1 MGIEIERRFLV
12 ENEDWKSQ
20 VILSED
26 FIQAYLNSSID
37 KWSTRIRIIDNNKA
51 FITLKSSLNGL
62 VNNEFEYSIPTKD
75 AIELIKLSTYKII
88 KTRYQLTIHNID
100 WVVDIFH
107 GSNTSLKIAEIEL
120 NSESEEIQVP
130 PWCGQEI
137 TGIKS
142 LSNASLA
149 KTPISE
155 LSLKDRMNSQRANR
169 PLDCLNNW
177 PYK

>member
-26 FIQAYLNSSID
+26 FSQAYLNSSVD
-37 KWSTRIRIIDNNKA
+37 EWATRVRIIDNKKSY
-51 FITLKSSLNGL
+51 ITLKSSLTGL
-62 VNNEFEYSIPTKD
+62 INYEFEYLIPLKD
-75 AIELIKLSTYKII
+75 AIELIKLSKYKIT
-88 KTRYQLTIHNID
+88 KTRYQLKINEKN
-100 WVVDIFH
+100 WVVDLFN
-107 GSNTSLKIAEIEL
+107 GSNFPLKIAEIEL

-130 PWCGQEI
+130 SWCGQEI

-149 KTPISE
+149 KIPISK
-155 LSLKDRMNSQRANR
+155 LSLKDRMKFRES
-169 PLDCLNNW
+169 
-177 PYK
+177 